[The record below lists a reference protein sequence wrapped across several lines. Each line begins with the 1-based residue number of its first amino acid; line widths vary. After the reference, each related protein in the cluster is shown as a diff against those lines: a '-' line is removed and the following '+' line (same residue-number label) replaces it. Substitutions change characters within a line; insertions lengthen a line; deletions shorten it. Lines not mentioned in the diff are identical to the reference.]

1 MRYLHGLWMIIM
13 LTSSLL
19 AQNNRFRSGEILLR
33 NGIQKTGFIYSQLDL
48 DVPRGTY
55 FKASET
61 EKAEY
66 FEFTDIQEIQFSPTE
81 RYITHCTQNTA
92 QERCHWLK
100 QLLSG
105 KVNLYQSP
113 ADEGLYFIE
122 EASEF
127 YAIREPGFAGTL
139 TLLKRKCADFIPPA
153 DTRFSTATLIRA
165 ITHYNQCKDPNG
177 QVQSYYAPKAAPQW
191 HFGPK
196 LGANRGNAYIAESPY
211 FPRTRYQGADALT
224 AGVVLQLQNR
234 TRFVPQAEL
243 NFFYRNI
250 SSDTFNFAKVLEP
263 SLQTLKIKLVYLELP
278 LILRFEILKNKTFV
292 PFVQGGVHTLLAL
305 RRDFYG
311 LPLDKEAP
319 QVKYRP
325 PAHEFKGIG
334 FGLSVGGGL
343 QYQLSD
349 NKSLYLLAH
358 RGLMSNTLDSSLDI
372 YPERIQEFY
381 FKRLQV
387 EAALLFKF
395 KSR

>member
-1 MRYLHGLWMIIM
+1 MRSLLGLWMTVM
-13 LTSSLL
+13 LTSSLF
-19 AQNNRFRSGEILLR
+19 AQNNRFQSGEVLLR
-33 NGIQKTGFIYSQLDL
+33 NGIQKTGFVLGDFGLDAPKG
-48 DVPRGTY
+48 VY

-66 FEFTDIQEIQFSPTE
+66 LNFMDIQEVQLAETL

-122 EASEF
+122 ETGEF

-139 TLLKRKCADFIPPA
+139 TLLKRKCPDFTPPA
-153 DTRFSTATLIRA
+153 DTRFNTQTLIQT
-165 ITHYNQCKDPNG
+165 ITNYNHCKDANA
-177 QVQSYYAPKAAPQW
+177 QVQSFYVPKAAPDW
-191 HFGPK
+191 YFGPK
-196 LGANRGNAYIAESPY
+196 LGVNRGNAYIAETPFYNRTPY
-211 FPRTRYQGADALT
+211 KGANAIT
-224 AGVVLQLQNR
+224 TGMVIQLQNR
-234 TRFVPQAEL
+234 SRLVPQAEL

-250 SSDTFNFAKVLEP
+250 TSDTFNFGSQTNP
-263 SLQTLKIKLVYLELP
+263 SFQTLKIKLVYLELP
-278 LILRFEILKNKTFV
+278 LTLRFEILKNKTFV

-334 FGLSVGGGL
+334 FGLSIGGGL

-349 NKSLYLLAH
+349 NKSIYLLAH